1 MLHKRSQIQNITVCF
16 YLNKVQRQAIVIYV
30 DRNQDNTLM
39 SWVLTGGYNREVSKM
54 LSGGYMYIYICKNL
68 LSCTQ
73 GYAFYFMFVIFNK
86 NKLEK

>member
-1 MLHKRSQIQNITVCF
+1 
-16 YLNKVQRQAIVIYV
+16 
-30 DRNQDNTLM
+30 M